1 MAAVLVTGGTGFIG
15 SHLVEGLLEKGFNV
29 RVLDNLVSSKIDNI
43 SHVKDKVEFIKGSV
57 TDLDIVKNAVKGI
70 EYVFHQ
76 AALGSAQR
84 SVKKPLDSH
93 HANVTGTLNVII
105 ASREAGVKRI
115 INASSSSVYGG
126 IEEIPKRE
134 TMKPVPISPYAAT
147 KLAGEFYL
155 EAFYHLYGLESVSLR
170 YFNIFGPKQNP
181 DLEYAAVIPK
191 FIKVMMNE
199 KSPTIYGDGNQTR
212 DFTFVRDAV
221 LANILSME
229 AKKTGCTT
237 LNIACGKQTNINSL
251 VSILNGV
258 MDKDIKPIYTDP
270 VPGDPKTS
278 LADISRAKEIINYS
292 PKYTVEEGL
301 RITVD
306 WFKKR

>member
-1 MAAVLVTGGTGFIG
+1 MTSVLVTGGTGFIG
-15 SHLVEGLLEKGFNV
+15 SHLVEGLLEKGLNV
-29 RVLDNLVSSKIDNI
+29 RVLDSLVNSRLDNI
-43 SHVKDKVEFIKGSV
+43 SHVKDRIEFIKGSV
-57 TDLDIVKNAVKGI
+57 TDFDTVKKAVNGV

-93 HANVTGTLNVII
+93 QANATGTLNVII
-105 ASREAGVKRI
+105 ASREAGVRRI

-170 YFNIFGPKQNP
+170 YFNIFGPRQNP

-191 FIKVMMNE
+191 FIKAMMNG
-199 KSPTIYGDGNQTR
+199 KPPTVYGDGEQTR
-212 DFTFVRDAV
+212 DFTFVKDAV
-221 LANILSME
+221 LANTLSME
-229 AKKTGCTT
+229 ARKTGCAV
-237 LNIACGKQTNINSL
+237 LNIACGKQTTINNL
-251 VSILNGV
+251 VSILNRV
-258 MDKDIKPIYTDP
+258 MGKDIKPIYTDP
-270 VPGDPKTS
+270 VPGDPRTS
-278 LADISRAKEIINYS
+278 LADISKAGEIIKYS
-292 PKYTVEEGL
+292 PKFSVEDGMSV
-301 RITVD
+301 TVD
-306 WFKKR
+306 WFSKR